1 MERSK
6 AETFERRRLAELKN
20 RLFAYEQVIKDERRK
35 LWEFEQE
42 SEVEDTIWGEL
53 ELLSTYIFGYVSQIV
68 SQGNT
73 RQQPSEVISHLHELS
88 IFNTDCIV
96 NWYTASAVEY
106 PNIKQHFELL
116 DYLRLL
122 TLDYVK
128 QHLLQKPTA
137 NAQVG
142 ATNAGVGG
150 TVVG

>member
-1 MERSK
+1 MDQSK

-20 RLFAYEQVIKDERRK
+20 RLFAHEQAMKDERLK

-42 SEVEDTIWGEL
+42 SEVEDTVWSEL
-53 ELLSTYIFGYVSQIV
+53 ELLSTYVFGYVSQIV
-68 SQGNT
+68 SQGKT

-106 PNIKQHFELL
+106 PNIKQYFELL

-122 TLDYVK
+122 TLDYVE

-142 ATNAGVGG
+142 ATN
-150 TVVG
+150 